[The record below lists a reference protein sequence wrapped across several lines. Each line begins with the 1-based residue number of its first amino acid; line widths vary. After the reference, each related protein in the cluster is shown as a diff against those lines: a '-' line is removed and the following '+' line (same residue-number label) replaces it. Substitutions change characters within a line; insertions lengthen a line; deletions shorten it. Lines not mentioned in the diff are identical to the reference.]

1 MELFLVQ
8 HAESQPKEQDPE
20 RSLTNAGVAAS
31 RRMSDW
37 AAHAGVKIS
46 QIRHS
51 GKLRAAQTASIMAE
65 RLAPEH
71 GLQATQGINPLDDP
85 TPLAEELRSQQESLM
100 LVGHLPFLSRL
111 AGTLLAGD
119 SERSAVNFENAGIV
133 CLRRTEEEW
142 SLSWAMVPR
151 LLKSGESEL

>member
-1 MELFLVQ
+1 MELLLVQ
-8 HAESQPKEQDPE
+8 HAESKPKDEDPE
-20 RSLTNAGVAAS
+20 RSLTNAGDAAA

-37 AAHAGVKIS
+37 AALAGIKTA

-51 GKLRAAQTASIMAE
+51 GKTRAAQTASIMAE
-65 RLAPEH
+65 GLAPEA
-71 GLQATQGINPLDDP
+71 GVQATQGINPLDDP

-111 AGTLLAGD
+111 AGMLLAED
-119 SERSAVNFENAGIV
+119 TERPVVNFENAGIV
-133 CLRRTEEEW
+133 CLRRTEGEW

-151 LLKSGESEL
+151 LLKSG

>member
-8 HAESQPKEQDPE
+8 HSESKLKEQDPE
-20 RSLTNAGVAAS
+20 RSLTNAGVAAA

-37 AAHAGVKIS
+37 AAHAGVQIS

-65 RLAPEH
+65 GLAPEH
-71 GLQATQGINPLDDP
+71 GVQATQGINPLDDP

-111 AGTLLAGD
+111 AGMLLAGE
-119 SERSAVNFENAGIV
+119 SERSLVNFENPGIV
-133 CLRRTEEEW
+133 CLRRTESGW

-151 LLKSGESEL
+151 LLNSGESEL

>member
-1 MELFLVQ
+1 MELFLMQ
-8 HAESQPKEQDPE
+8 HSESKSKEQDPE
-20 RSLTNAGVAAS
+20 RSLTNAGIAAA

-37 AAHAGVKIS
+37 AVHAGVKIFE
-46 QIRHS
+46 IHHS

-71 GLQATQGINPLDDP
+71 GVQATQGINPLDDP
-85 TPLAEELRSQQESLM
+85 TPLAEELRSQLESLM

-119 SERSAVNFENAGIV
+119 PERLVVNFENAGVV
-133 CLRRTEEEW
+133 CLRRTEGEW
-142 SLSWAMVPR
+142 SLIWAMVPR
-151 LLKSGESEL
+151 LLNSGESEL